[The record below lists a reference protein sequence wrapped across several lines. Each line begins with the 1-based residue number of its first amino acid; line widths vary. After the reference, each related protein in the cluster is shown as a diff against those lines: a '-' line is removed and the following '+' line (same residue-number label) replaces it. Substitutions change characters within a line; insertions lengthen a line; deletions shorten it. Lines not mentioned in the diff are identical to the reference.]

1 MNVEANVEDRVLKPL
16 GEVFAAI
23 VDPEVMSQYF
33 ITRSSGPM
41 KAGTTVVWEFAD
53 VGFKAPVDVIEVD
66 ANRQIVYE
74 QSSTGSKTRVTINL
88 KAIDSNTT
96 LISINEALWPMDPEG
111 VKRALGQTAGWT
123 YFLCCLK
130 AYLQF
135 GINLRLGLTNK
146 LTKQ

>member
-53 VGFKAPVDVIEVD
+53 VGFKAPVDVIQVD

-74 QSSTGSKTRVTINL
+74 HSSTGSKTRVTINL

-96 LISINEALWPMDPEG
+96 LVSINEALWPMDPEG

-135 GINLRLGLTNK
+135 GINLRLGLTNR
-146 LTKQ
+146 LTK